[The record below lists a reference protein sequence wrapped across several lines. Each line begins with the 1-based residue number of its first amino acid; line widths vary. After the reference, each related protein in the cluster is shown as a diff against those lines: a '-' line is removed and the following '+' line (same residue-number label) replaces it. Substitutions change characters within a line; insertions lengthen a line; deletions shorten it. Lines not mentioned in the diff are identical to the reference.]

1 MDWDSLYCADIDQH
15 CMQWQNMFLSI
26 MEQCIPKKVLPPK
39 RRNRPWL
46 NKSIIQSIRRRNAA
60 HKRAKNSN
68 CPTLTARYR
77 RIRNKVSSKLRKAKQ
92 QYFSNIN
99 PSNLKQFWKSVKALD
114 KQGTSVNTLLH
125 NGTPCLT
132 DEQKA
137 NALNEFFSSCY
148 NASSQ
153 PINTITLDSDHIC
166 SPDNLCTEEEICKML
181 QSLDVSK
188 ANGPDGI
195 SARMLKSTAIAIA
208 PSITNL
214 FNHSITCGRPPSS
227 WKMATVVP
235 IPKKQRANCTSE
247 FRPISLL
254 SILSSS

>member
-1 MDWDSLYCADIDQH
+1 
-15 CMQWQNMFLSI
+15 
-26 MEQCIPKKVLPPK
+26 
-39 RRNRPWL
+39 
-46 NKSIIQSIRRRNAA
+46 
-60 HKRAKNSN
+60 
-68 CPTLTARYR
+68 
-77 RIRNKVSSKLRKAKQ
+77 VSSKLRQAKQ
-92 QYFSNIN
+92 QYFSSIN
-99 PSNLKQFWKSVKALD
+99 PSNPKQFWKSVKALD

-195 SARMLKSTAIAIA
+195 FARMLKSTANAIA

-214 FNHSITCGRPPSS
+214 FNHSITCGRQPRTQVRYACSCLPYN
-227 WKMATVVP
+227 A
-235 IPKKQRANCTSE
+235 
-247 FRPISLL
+247 
-254 SILSSS
+254 SIIELVDSICRDSVKA